1 MKRISAFM
9 LLVALCVACST
20 PVLAQRISPQEN
32 ARQGRAAAKKQQKML
47 KKANKK
53 QNKAMKKYEKTQR
66 KSVKKANK
74 RIAR

>member
-1 MKRISAFM
+1 MKRIFTFM
-9 LLVALCVACST
+9 LFVAICIACSM
-20 PVLAQRISPQEN
+20 PVAAQRISPEEN

-53 QNKAMKKYEKTQR
+53 QNKAMKKYEKAQR